1 MLFYEAP
8 DYSWINDGVK
18 VMEENDDILCVLPRG
33 GPPSANGSLH
43 QGSTLFQVDKKR
55 NLFLF
60 KNFTSRHYLIHRE
73 RFLSLLPMKPLW
85 LSWREPLKKQTI

>member
-43 QGSTLFQVDKKR
+43 QGSTLFQVDKKEIFFYSR
-55 NLFLF
+55 ISQVDITLFIG
-60 KNFTSRHYLIHRE
+60 RG
-73 RFLSLLPMKPLW
+73 FLAFF
-85 LSWREPLKKQTI
+85 R